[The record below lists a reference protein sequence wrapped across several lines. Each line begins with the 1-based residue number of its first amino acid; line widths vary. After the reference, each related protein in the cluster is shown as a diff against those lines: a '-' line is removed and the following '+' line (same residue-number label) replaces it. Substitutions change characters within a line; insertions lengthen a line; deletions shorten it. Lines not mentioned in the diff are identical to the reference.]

1 MLRPLI
7 VEDNVLEQLKNLA
20 SRHIGLGSG
29 MKIANV
35 IPATQAFVDDIDER
49 STDLGFV
56 TRLADG
62 RVGLY
67 VVPKADLGSSLP
79 NLDVGVVVG
88 RTKARLFFV
97 EDLPNSE
104 KWDEVRER
112 LRIAADDAAKLL
124 IMDEGQDD

>member
-1 MLRPLI
+1 M
-7 VEDNVLEQLKNLA
+7 
-20 SRHIGLGSG
+20 
-29 MKIANV
+29 
-35 IPATQAFVDDIDER
+35 
-49 STDLGFV
+49 
-56 TRLADG
+56 
-62 RVGLY
+62 
-67 VVPKADLGSSLP
+67 PKADLGSSLP

-104 KWDEVRER
+104 KWDELRER